1 MKKLF
6 VMLCML
12 LLLVSCTAADDI
24 IHYPDESDLT
34 DLNGYRSGAVES
46 DTYNTVGGYF
56 VVNTK
61 TEKFHISSCSHA
73 DKIADSDR
81 LISTDRGEL
90 VKQGYAPCKSCL
102 P

>member
-1 MKKLF
+1 MKKLL
-6 VMLCML
+6 VMLCMFL
-12 LLLVSCTAADDI
+12 MLTACGSADDI
-24 IHYPDESDLT
+24 IHYPDELARKN
-34 DLNGYRSGAVES
+34 LNGYRSEAVES
-46 DTYNTVGGYF
+46 DTRNTVGGYF

-90 VKQGYAPCKSCL
+90 LKQGYTPCKSCL